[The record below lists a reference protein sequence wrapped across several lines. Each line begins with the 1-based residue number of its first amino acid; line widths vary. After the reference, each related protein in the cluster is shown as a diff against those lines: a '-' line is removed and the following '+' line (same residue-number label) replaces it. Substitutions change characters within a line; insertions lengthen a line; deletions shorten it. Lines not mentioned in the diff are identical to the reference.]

1 MTKKRMP
8 ELLAPAGSPDALRA
22 AVANGADAVY
32 LGGRHFGARAYAEN
46 FTREE
51 MIEAFDYAHVR
62 GVRIYVTVNTL
73 VDNGEFGEL
82 ADYLFFLYREGAD
95 AVLVQD
101 LGVAGFIRSV
111 LPELP
116 LHGSTQM
123 TVHNASGVQFLA
135 DLGFRR
141 VVLARETTYA
151 DLQEIKRKTS
161 LELEVFVHGAL
172 CFCYSGQCLFSS
184 LVGGR
189 SGNRGC
195 CAQPCRLP
203 YRLVDAYGKELDSAC
218 PGEHLLSPKDLMLIR
233 ELPALID
240 AGVTSLKIEG
250 RMKRPE
256 YVATVVRI
264 YRAAL
269 DRAYGDPAGF
279 EVTDEEIRD
288 LAQIF
293 NRGFTTGYFYGNP
306 RRRLIGYTKPN
317 NRGLPLGRV
326 TRVTPERR
334 VVFETRLPL
343 RVGDGIEFWTGGGR
357 EGMTVH
363 SLQVKGEQV
372 SEVEPGTRVEIT
384 VPFPVREGD
393 RIFKTHDERLI
404 QAAQESLRSGGRR
417 RVPLRVRAAGK
428 IGEPFVLEAWDPDGL
443 HVVSRGSFLGESAI
457 KHPLTPEKVR
467 EQVDR
472 LGNTPFALEEFNCE
486 LDRNVMFPLSEINAV
501 RRDLTAALEVARVR
515 RFKRSAPKND
525 GLFWKSVRSR
535 AQSHKRHG
543 MRPAL
548 AVAVGD
554 FPALQAALEAGA
566 EVLYFGG
573 PSYRGRKPWSWKLV
587 EQGIEMCREQK
598 RKAFLILPRIWQE
611 RDRASV
617 EEILVKAR
625 ALHADGV
632 LVGDLGGLYLALQT
646 GQRVIT
652 DFSVPVF
659 NDPAVMTMLDMG
671 VRRVT
676 ISPELNREQLH
687 NLAFRGTDFL
697 ELLVHGTLPLMISEH
712 CITGAVAT
720 FDRPV
725 DGDDACPHLCRKYSC
740 FLKDRRGYLFPLVQ
754 DEKCRMTLYNA
765 RELCL
770 IEFLDEILAAGYS
783 NLRLELRYFEAEPV
797 KRITA
802 IYREACDLW
811 AAGRWNKEAGK
822 KAWKELS
829 ETSLQ
834 GLTRGHYLRGV
845 LQEEESRV
853 GDGYIG

>member
-1 MTKKRMP
+1 MTEKRMP
-8 ELLAPAGSPDALRA
+8 ELLAPAGSPEALRA

-32 LGGRHFGARAYAEN
+32 LGGRYFGARAYAEN

-51 MIEAFDYAHVR
+51 LIEAFNYAHVR
-62 GVRIYVTVNTL
+62 GVRVYVTVNTL

-116 LHGSTQM
+116 MHGSTQM
-123 TVHNASGVQFLA
+123 TVHNAPGVQFLA
-135 DLGFRR
+135 DFGFQR

-151 DLQEIKRKTS
+151 DLQAIKQKTS

-203 YRLVDAYGKELDSAC
+203 YRLVDAHGKELDSAC

-264 YRAAL
+264 YRTVL
-269 DRAYGDPAGF
+269 DRAYRDPAGF
-279 EVTDEEIRD
+279 KVTDEEIRD

-326 TRVTPERR
+326 IRVTPERR
-334 VVFETRLPL
+334 VVFETHLPL
-343 RVGDGIEFWTGGGR
+343 RVGDGIEFWTGSGR
-357 EGMTVH
+357 EGMMVH
-363 SLQVKGEQV
+363 SLQVSGRQV
-372 SEVEPGTRVEIT
+372 SEAEPGMRVEIT
-384 VPFPVREGD
+384 APFPVRAGD

-404 QAAQESLRSGGRR
+404 HAAQESLRGAGRR
-417 RVPLRVRAAGK
+417 RVPLKIRAIGK
-428 IGEPFVLEAWDPDGL
+428 KGRPFVLKAWDPDGL
-443 HVVSRGSFLGESAI
+443 HVVSKGNFLGESAL
-457 KHPLTPEKVR
+457 KHPLAPEKVR
-467 EQVDR
+467 EQVNR
-472 LGNTPFALEEFNCE
+472 LGNTPFELEEFDCE
-486 LDRNVMFPLSEINAV
+486 LDQDVMFPLSEINAV
-501 RRDLTAALEVARVR
+501 RRNLTAALEDARVR
-515 RFKRSAPKND
+515 RFKRSVPKGSLERED
-525 GLFWKSVRSR
+525 SFWKSIRNQ
-535 AQSHKRHG
+535 AQSNKQLG
-543 MRPAL
+543 ARPSL

-566 EVLYFGG
+566 EILYFGS
-573 PSYRGRKPWSWKLV
+573 PSYRGRKPWNWNLV
-587 EQGIEMCREQK
+587 EQGVEMCREQK
-598 RKAFLILPRIWQE
+598 TEAFLIIPRIWQE
-611 RDRASV
+611 RDRSSV
-617 EEILVKAR
+617 EEILAKAC

-632 LVGDLGGLYLALQT
+632 LVGDLGGLYLAMQSGL
-646 GQRVIT
+646 RIIT

-659 NDPAVMTMLDMG
+659 NDPAVMTLLDRG

-676 ISPELNREQLH
+676 LSPELNREQLH
-687 NLAFRGTDFL
+687 NLAFRGTGFL

-712 CITGAVAT
+712 CVTGAVAA
-720 FDRPV
+720 FSHPE
-725 DGDDACPHLCRKYSC
+725 GDDVCPHLCQKASC

-783 NLRLELRYFEAEPV
+783 NFRLELRYFEAALV

-802 IYREACDLW
+802 IYRRACDLW
-811 AAGRWNKEAGK
+811 AAGRWDKKAGK
-822 KAWKELS
+822 KAWEELS
-829 ETSLQ
+829 EISLQ

-853 GDGYIG
+853 REC